1 MAIHS
6 AIFLLQLSTTYI
18 SHVQLRNC
26 ATTGKLYTVSCICIS
41 QNASYTKILAMVD
54 FEVFTFLPCLA
65 NGWIASGKIKSQG
78 SKQAPCKVKTS
89 DCKTTPKSSIN
100 SRHFQGQVPRS
111 RTQAFQV
118 LLEWSKVELLI
129 EGFNRQ
135 RIFWQVLDVDVG

>member
-26 ATTGKLYTVSCICIS
+26 ATTGKLYTVSCICIP

-65 NGWIASGKIKSQG
+65 NAWIASGKIKSQG

-89 DCKTTPKSSIN
+89 DCKTTPLKEFHKLYIDLY
-100 SRHFQGQVPRS
+100 RHFQGQVPS
-111 RTQAFQV
+111 
-118 LLEWSKVELLI
+118 LGLGHSKSC
-129 EGFNRQ
+129 
-135 RIFWQVLDVDVG
+135 